1 MPPLP
6 RANNEL
12 ESDLEEEDAEVL
24 EGQLEDT
31 ILGASAFNVGHHA
44 EGPAGM
50 VVEDWVPIT
59 MVADDGVDQDT
70 ITHSIP
76 PEDIDTTEMALL
88 YDRLP
93 TSTLKMSTLER
104 MHKDG
109 DQGRALALLSK
120 KNRLHIDSKYM
131 FDVMDPNLFF
141 KMSQVY
147 MDHRLLIGRE
157 LGFDLILPN
166 MNVHKQ
172 AQKKSPLGLA
182 LAIRRH
188 G

>member
-1 MPPLP
+1 M
-6 RANNEL
+6 
-12 ESDLEEEDAEVL
+12 L

-31 ILGASAFNVGHHA
+31 VLGASAFNVGHHA

-141 KMSQVY
+141 KMSQVSGALVIIVCY
-147 MDHRLLIGRE
+147 PTTAATGDRSTWI
-157 LGFDLILPN
+157 I
-166 MNVHKQ
+166 
-172 AQKKSPLGLA
+172 ACSLA
-182 LAIRRH
+182 VNWASISSYPT
-188 G
+188 